1 MKNKKIIVSL
11 LLLLSF
17 SLPGCV
23 NNDSSS
29 FSSPS
34 SSSPTKEIVMED
46 IALKKA
52 KGVSS
57 TFLITSAE
65 QLRSITRYEDAIV
78 FVSQPNCIHCNAER
92 KLLSRYIKENEVIIY
107 EVEYLTYKEAYLD
120 ESNNIGDYM
129 SQFPTVTRTP
139 TYLFYKEG
147 KFNHKFVGRFAS
159 SSADPENYF
168 IFKTILE
175 SYSYINNFYMLN
187 DFETSSIN
195 DVTYHSFLTNESV
208 EETSTL
214 DLLGFS
220 TTSLDQKI
228 KEKEKSTILFIW
240 RRCGDCKSLREN
252 ILDDFFKTNP
262 ESRIYY
268 YEVDGYYLLKRQS
281 EENLRNLGLNM
292 WSSFST
298 KYHLYNE
305 DFYNL
310 DALDNKAGYVPTFV
324 TYQDGAYQDMEV
336 YLNESKP
343 IRNEDGTLSFTMAF
357 HEECKQ
363 LKSDTI
369 VDKKDTTSA
378 KYQKALQELYF
389 KAMTIDITKAND
401 YLKDTLL

>member
-1 MKNKKIIVSL
+1 
-11 LLLLSF
+11 
-17 SLPGCV
+17 
-23 NNDSSS
+23 
-29 FSSPS
+29 
-34 SSSPTKEIVMED
+34 
-46 IALKKA
+46 
-52 KGVSS
+52 
-57 TFLITSAE
+57 
-65 QLRSITRYEDAIV
+65 
-78 FVSQPNCIHCNAER
+78 
-92 KLLSRYIKENEVIIY
+92 
-107 EVEYLTYKEAYLD
+107 
-120 ESNNIGDYM
+120 
-129 SQFPTVTRTP
+129 
-139 TYLFYKEG
+139 
-147 KFNHKFVGRFAS
+147 
-159 SSADPENYF
+159 
-168 IFKTILE
+168 
-175 SYSYINNFYMLN
+175 MLN
-187 DFETSSIN
+187 DFDTSSIN
-195 DVTYHSFLTNESV
+195 DVTYHYFLTNESV

-228 KEKEKSTILFIW
+228 KEKEKSTILFTW